1 VRELTLDD
9 LKKAGAVFRR
19 CVPDLAEVY
28 VLGSCSLVAWE
39 PSIDAALR
47 TSVDVDFSPVGRA
60 LLYFDSKFVEQ
71 WAGLE
76 SEFFEVN
83 QFYIDYVTPDL
94 LRCTPPGWQE
104 RVRVIE
110 LAAGLAGHCLDP
122 HDVAYNK
129 LWAGRPKD
137 ILWVRGLIA
146 TGLISMERLKVMHNG
161 NPIPLEDHQK
171 VSRSMQQVEQAA
183 D

>member
-1 VRELTLDD
+1 MRELTLDD
-9 LKKAGAVFRR
+9 LKKAGEMFRR

-28 VLGSCSLVAWE
+28 VFGSCSLVAWHPE
-39 PSIDAALR
+39 IDAKLR
-47 TSVDVDFSPVGRA
+47 TSVDIDFSPVDRA
-60 LLYFDSKFVEQ
+60 LFYFDAKFVEQ

-76 SEFFEVN
+76 SDFFGEN

-104 RVRVIE
+104 RARVIE
-110 LAAGLAGHCLDP
+110 LTPGLMARCLDP

-137 ILWVRGLIA
+137 IAWVKGLLN
-146 TGLISMERLKVMHNG
+146 TDLITMHLLKERHAG
-161 NPIPLEDHQK
+161 NPIPADEHQK
-171 VSRSMQQVEQAA
+171 VTRSMERVEEG
-183 D
+183 

>member
-1 VRELTLDD
+1 MEREL
-9 LKKAGAVFRR
+9 G
-19 CVPDLAEVY
+19 EN
-28 VLGSCSLVAWE
+28 SLFADE
-39 PSIDAALR
+39 HR
-47 TSVDVDFSPVGRA
+47 F
-60 LLYFDSKFVEQ
+60 FV
-71 WAGLE
+71 
-76 SEFFEVN
+76 
-83 QFYIDYVTPDL
+83 DYVTPDL

-110 LAAGLAGHCLDP
+110 LVAGLAGHCLDP

-171 VSRSMQQVEQAA
+171 VSRSMQQVEQPV